1 MVNITSLYMFYFL
14 GVTVK
19 VYVADIVNDIIHEP
33 IRVRSYQTQTITE
46 FKRFVSNVSIIEHLF
61 KANLLVH

>member
-1 MVNITSLYMFYFL
+1 MFYFV

-33 IRVRSYQTQTITE
+33 ISVRAYQTQSVTKWVK
-46 FKRFVSNVSIIEHLF
+46 FIEDLP
-61 KANLLVH
+61 

>member
-1 MVNITSLYMFYFL
+1 MFYFV

-33 IRVRSYQTQTITE
+33 ISVRAYQTQSVTE
-46 FKRFVSNVSIIEHLF
+46 FKKLVSNVSIIEHIF
-61 KANLLVH
+61 KAKLIY